1 MKAAPPLALATLLAT
16 HAFGAIAAAD
26 APPASPAA
34 DPAADQG
41 PALFRQYC
49 TSCHGESGRGDGPVA
64 ASLKQPPADL
74 TRIAAR
80 AGGRFDADAVRQMID
95 GRAPLPAHGPR
106 EMPVWGYELEARA
119 PDAAPGR
126 ATAQALTDR
135 LVEYL
140 RTLQR

>member
-1 MKAAPPLALATLLAT
+1 MKAVLPLVLATLSA
-16 HAFGAIAAAD
+16 AQPSAGAD
-26 APPASPAA
+26 VPAVDDGA
-34 DPAADQG
+34 
-41 PALFRQYC
+41 ALFRQYC

-64 ASLKQPPADL
+64 ASLKLPPADL
-74 TRIAAR
+74 TGIAAR
-80 AGGRFDADAVRQMID
+80 AGGRFDAVAVREMID

-140 RTLQR
+140 RSIQR